1 MGYYGCVFCVCAS
14 ETSCRQLCHSAM
26 PSLQPCLDVIHKELL
41 QATGLA
47 IFTWDWILDGWVGGS
62 LFILVQYH
70 WWGFLIAICC
80 LQGVSPD
87 LGYNAWHCNSVCQQ
101 RDCRVVERTFSHFSA
116 SLDPLQVSVCH
127 KLCLLPPLHKHVLG
141 SSGQLQLALLNVGK
155 MMCAEASFV
164 SIFISVLSSCVR
176 MGGLCWGQWPKA
188 VCQRSFGGEKGE
200 PAEKLRAKQKEY
212 LLFKRKLKSVK
223 LSNM

>member
-1 MGYYGCVFCVCAS
+1 MSGGFSFYFGPV
-14 ETSCRQLCHSAM
+14 
-26 PSLQPCLDVIHKELL
+26 SLPRVSNC
-41 QATGLA
+41 
-47 IFTWDWILDGWVGGS
+47 
-62 LFILVQYH
+62 Y
-70 WWGFLIAICC
+70 C

-101 RDCRVVERTFSHFSA
+101 RVCRVVERTFSHVSA

-141 SSGQLQLALLNVGK
+141 SSGQLQLALLNAGK

-176 MGGLCWGQWPKA
+176 MCGLCWGQWPKA
-188 VCQRSFGGEKGE
+188 VCQRSFGGAKGE

-212 LLFKRKLKSVK
+212 LLFKRKPKSVI